1 MAVVTRTL
9 TLKSADGDQLFPIRD
24 LDFTNLVCDLEG
36 TGIDVMGL
44 VEGNLDRAK
53 IFTTMRGLIAV
64 MIGVE
69 PVEAGKLMSDHLSNG
84 GTIEEVFEAF
94 TKSMQDANFGKTPQD
109 HKKPQTAVAKKGRK
123 ATEK

>member
-9 TLKSADGDQLFPIRD
+9 TLKSADGDQLYPIRD

-36 TGIDVMGL
+36 TGIDVMGI
-44 VEGNLDRAK
+44 VDGNIDRSK

-69 PVEAGKLMSDHLSNG
+69 PVEAGKLMSEHLANDGS
-84 GTIEEVFEAF
+84 IEEIFEAF
-94 TKSMQDANFGKTPQD
+94 SQAMQDANFGATPQD
-109 HKKPQTAVAKKGRK
+109 HKKPQTTATKGRK
-123 ATEK
+123 STKK